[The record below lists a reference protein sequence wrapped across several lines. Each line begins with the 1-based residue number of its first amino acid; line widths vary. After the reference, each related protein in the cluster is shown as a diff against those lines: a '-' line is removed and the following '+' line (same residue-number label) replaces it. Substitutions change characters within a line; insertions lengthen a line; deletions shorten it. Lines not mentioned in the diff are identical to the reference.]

1 MNQHL
6 SPFPLKNTVAP
17 FESVNG
23 KLVNI
28 DASTWPGSFGSTETS
43 LQFGLPAVRNNV
55 SAAAASAIRGG
66 SRKRKT
72 MRRKIKNI
80 ANKYRMPERKR
91 RSMKKRLRKSIM
103 NLKGGYIISK
113 SKKNKRRRSSSNS
126 ISSGRGRGRGSKKI
140 RGGAY
145 HQFGS
150 QIPNTPSYATPGFKV
165 GPSDSALA
173 VAVPYSVNCI
183 TGNCTDN
190 YNHFTNKGFQFW

>member
-1 MNQHL
+1 MTQQSL
-6 SPFPLKNTVAP
+6 SPFSLKNTVAP
-17 FESVNG
+17 FENVDG

-28 DASTWPGSFGSTETS
+28 DASTWPGGFGSTETS

-55 SAAAASAIRGG
+55 AAAAASAITGG
-66 SRKRKT
+66 SRRKT

-80 ANKYRMPERKR
+80 ANKYRMPPRKR
-91 RSMKKRLRKSIM
+91 RSMKKRLIK

-126 ISSGRGRGRGSKKI
+126 SSAGRARGRGRGSKKF

-150 QIPNTPSYATPGFKV
+150 QIPNTPSFRTPGFNV
-165 GPSDSALA
+165 GSAESALA
-173 VAVPYSVNCI
+173 VPVPYSVNCN

>member
-1 MNQHL
+1 MTQQSL
-6 SPFPLKNTVAP
+6 SPFSLKNTVAP
-17 FESVNG
+17 FENVDG

-55 SAAAASAIRGG
+55 AAAAASALTGG
-66 SRKRKT
+66 SRRKT

-80 ANKYRMPERKR
+80 ANKYRMPPRKR
-91 RSMKKRLRKSIM
+91 RSMKKRLIK

-113 SKKNKRRRSSSNS
+113 SKKNKRRRSSSS
-126 ISSGRGRGRGSKKI
+126 SSGRARGRGSKKF

-165 GPSDSALA
+165 EPSDLALA
-173 VAVPYSVNCI
+173 NPAPYSVNGGA
-183 TGNCTDN
+183 GNCTDN